1 MKKDY
6 SNRRVNTAM
15 LSMEV
20 IKKMI
25 KKKLSIYESVF
36 LLILGLGA
44 LLMLFPFYYVIILS
58 LADFRTYANK
68 TLYILPYVIDFSAYK
83 LLFSNNNIVN
93 SIIVTFI
100 VTVVGTVYNM
110 FMTTTFAYALS
121 RKSLPGR
128 RLILNLV
135 IFTMFFGGTLISFF
149 VTIRT
154 IGLVNKLWVMIIPTG
169 ISVWYML
176 IMKNYFISLPES
188 IGESARM
195 DGANDIYLLVK
206 IILPISAPVLAS
218 ITLFYAVERWNEWW
232 YAMMFI
238 SDTNLR
244 PLQLILR
251 ETMNSM
257 SANISN
263 SMAREMMMKNKPMN
277 IPALKSAIVVVTV
290 TPILI
295 VYPFIQKYFAAGI
308 MVGSIKE

>member
-1 MKKDY
+1 
-6 SNRRVNTAM
+6 
-15 LSMEV
+15 
-20 IKKMI
+20 MI

-188 IGESARM
+188 IGE
-195 DGANDIYLLVK
+195 
-206 IILPISAPVLAS
+206 
-218 ITLFYAVERWNEWW
+218 
-232 YAMMFI
+232 
-238 SDTNLR
+238 
-244 PLQLILR
+244 
-251 ETMNSM
+251 
-257 SANISN
+257 
-263 SMAREMMMKNKPMN
+263 
-277 IPALKSAIVVVTV
+277 
-290 TPILI
+290 
-295 VYPFIQKYFAAGI
+295 
-308 MVGSIKE
+308 